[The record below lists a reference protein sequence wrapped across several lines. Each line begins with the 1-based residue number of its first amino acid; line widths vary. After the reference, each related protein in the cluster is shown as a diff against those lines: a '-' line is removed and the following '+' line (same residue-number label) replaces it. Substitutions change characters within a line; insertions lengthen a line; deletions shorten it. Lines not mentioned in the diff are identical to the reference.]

1 MEGIII
7 YISSNSI
14 KVSITSQQG
23 PKVLDPKITPSG
35 VTTKL
40 I

>member
-1 MEGIII
+1 MKGIII
-7 YISSNSI
+7 YILSNSL
-14 KVSITSQQG
+14 KVSITSQKG
-23 PKVLDPKITPSG
+23 PKVLDLKLTPSG